1 MAVNLDF
8 LYTTPNAAI
17 EPTRTCSSTA
27 TTVTISVLTNA
38 RMMVPSAKAS
48 LWFSSVHCSGSP
60 NGFLIISIEVLK
72 ELTIT

>member
-1 MAVNLDF
+1 MRYSGSIVACTGMAKVTISTPPTMAVNLDF

-48 LWFSSVHCSGSP
+48 L
-60 NGFLIISIEVLK
+60 
-72 ELTIT
+72 